1 MPETT
6 LEAVARAYCASK
18 GFVFRERVGEGA
30 FKETFQVTSG
40 NGPIALKLYK
50 QGARNERSGRELDAL
65 RLCSHASIAVF
76 HSVTEFLY
84 RGTKYLVQTEE
95 FCAGGTLQKKA
106 PLATQDCFNIGA
118 HLVDAL
124 CHIASLNLVH
134 RDLKPENIMFREK
147 NGVVPVIVDFGLVR
161 NLGDTS
167 ITPSWLDRGPG
178 TPYFAAPEQLNND
191 KPLIDWRCDQ
201 FSLGVTLAYLTLGF
215 HPYAK
220 NDDDPGQTV
229 SLVAN
234 RREPTS
240 RFIAAA
246 TLNGLSALVRM
257 VSPWPVQRFRTP
269 QVLKKGWT
277 EQEL

>member
-6 LEAVARAYCASK
+6 LETVARAYCDST

-30 FKETFQVTSG
+30 FKETFHVISED
-40 NGPIALKLYK
+40 GPVALKLYK
-50 QGARNERSGRELDAL
+50 SGARNERSVRELDAL
-65 RLCSHASIAVF
+65 RRCSHASIAIF
-76 HSVTEFLY
+76 HSVREFPY
-84 RGTKYLVQTEE
+84 RGTKYLLQIEE

-106 PLATQDCFNIGA
+106 PLAAQDCFNIGA

-124 CHIASLNLVH
+124 CHIAGLNLVH
-134 RDLKPENIMFREK
+134 RDIKPENIMFREK
-147 NGVVPVIVDFGLVR
+147 NGAVPVIVDFGLVR

-215 HPYAK
+215 HPYAQ

-229 SLVAN
+229 SLVAGRN
-234 RREPTS
+234 EPTK
-240 RFIAAA
+240 RFVAAA
-246 TLNGLSALVRM
+246 TQSGLSALPRM

-269 QVLKKGWT
+269 KMLTKGWT

>member
-1 MPETT
+1 MPQTT
-6 LEAVARAYCASK
+6 LEAVARAYCAST
-18 GFVFRERVGEGA
+18 GFVFKERVGEGA
-30 FKETFQVTSG
+30 FKETFQVTSR
-40 NGPIALKLYK
+40 NGPAALKLYK
-50 QGARNERSGRELDAL
+50 QGARNERSDRELDAL
-65 RLCSHASIAVF
+65 RRCSHPSIAVF
-76 HSVTEFLY
+76 YSVTEFLY
-84 RGTKYLVQTEE
+84 QDTKYLVQTEE
-95 FCAGGTLQKKA
+95 FCAGGTLQKRA
-106 PLATQDCFNIGA
+106 PLAVQDCLNIGA
-118 HLVDAL
+118 HLADAL

-134 RDLKPENIMFREK
+134 RDIKPENIMFRKK
-147 NGVVPVIVDFGLVR
+147 NDTVPVIVDFGLVR

-215 HPYAK
+215 HPYAQ
-220 NDDDPGQTV
+220 NDDPGQTV

-234 RREPTS
+234 RSGPTRQFTDGAIQS
-240 RFIAAA
+240 
-246 TLNGLSALVRM
+246 GLPALTRM

-269 QVLKKGWT
+269 QMLKKGWI